1 MYNKIIDYLLSLDI
15 GQRFLCFDLS
25 LCQNLEIDIVP
36 FSELYLKYGIL
47 KIYFNNI
54 KSYDLYVEI
63 KFLNVID
70 KFKYCKNVYVVSN
83 ESKKNNV
90 YRFPDII
97 NTIFQ
102 IDLSDINF
110 YLIEEAIFYSC
121 KSFISF
127 INNNGHIKAN
137 SVYISDGYIFDTENK
152 DMLSENTELLKISLF
167 NLLNMNIKNDY
178 KITEHVV
185 CLYIFYYEGEEVSL
199 NDYRVLFDDINIYL
213 LTHLNK
219 YIIEYVSKHKVTV
232 YIDKYCVNKEK
243 NMTKPYKDEKVKS
256 LLTNQLFCEFH
267 G

>member
-25 LCQNLEIDIVP
+25 LCQNLEIDIAP

-47 KIYFNNI
+47 KIYFNTIN
-54 KSYDLYVEI
+54 SYDLYVDI
-63 KFLNVID
+63 RCLNVYD
-70 KFKYCKNVYVVSN
+70 RFQYCKNIYVISN
-83 ESKKNNV
+83 DDTQTDL
-90 YRFPDII
+90 YRLPDNI

-102 IDLSDINF
+102 IDLSNVNF
-110 YLIEEAIFYSC
+110 YMIDEAIFQSC
-121 KSFISF
+121 NSFMSF
-127 INNNGHIKAN
+127 VNNNGYIKAH
-137 SVYISDGYIFDTENK
+137 SIYISDGHIFDTENK
-152 DMLSENTELLKISLF
+152 DMLVENTELLKMSLF

-185 CLYIFYYEGEEVSL
+185 CLYIFYYEGEKVSL
-199 NDYRVLFDDINIYL
+199 NDYRELFDDINIYL

-243 NMTKPYKDEKVKS
+243 NMTKPYKDGKVKP
-256 LLTNQLFCEFH
+256 LLTKQLFCEFH